1 MGIKEC
7 KVAALTLLAL
17 VLSCTNCKAA
27 TIIDLYDKFDAECTV
42 DCPEFVTKTISQYQ
56 RAEKYNYMYKY
67 INASNYDPVVLERRV
82 SDLKNK
88 LKDLEKHLLNACNL
102 DRDTIYSLESE
113 YLTCK
118 EELSKAEE
126 SLINYSIEYHV
137 PDIGEIP
144 TRQEYEYALQLK
156 NYCNPYQDIG
166 NINDLA
172 FPVQG
177 DALISDITDSS
188 VTLRTPKNTLV
199 TALFNGTVLDCDE
212 HSVTIFCGSDV
223 YVYEGHLDKVI
234 VDKGDAVAQGDVIGK
249 TSHDVLIKLKL
260 GGKLCDVQKLFNE
273 GG

>member
-7 KVAALTLLAL
+7 KVAALTLLVI
-17 VLSCTNCKAA
+17 VLSCIDCKAA
-27 TIIDLYDKFDAECTV
+27 TITDLYNKFDAECTV
-42 DCPEFVTKTISQYQ
+42 ECPEFVTKTISQYQ
-56 RAEKYNYMYKY
+56 RAEKYNYMYQY
-67 INASNYDPVVLERRV
+67 VNASNYDPVVLERRV
-82 SDLKNK
+82 SSLKNK
-88 LKDLEKHLLNACNL
+88 LADLEERLLSAYNL
-102 DRDTIYSLESE
+102 DRDAIYSLESE

-126 SLINYSIEYHV
+126 SLTNYSIEYHV
-137 PDIGEIP
+137 PDIGDIP
-144 TRQEYEYALQLK
+144 TQQEYEYALQLK

-166 NINDLA
+166 EIDNLA
-172 FPVQG
+172 FPIQG

-223 YVYEGHLDKVI
+223 YVYAGHLDKVI
-234 VDKGDAVAQGDVIGK
+234 VDKGDTLVQGDVIGK
-249 TSHDVLIKLKL
+249 TSHDVLLKLKL
-260 GGKLCDVQKLFNE
+260 GGKLCDVHKLFNE